1 MSDETPSTDPAPTPA
16 PETPAAPASAAE
28 APTVEQP
35 VVAAP
40 TADAPAPEATP
51 PAAPEAPAPVAS
63 EAPAAAADPTPAVE
77 TPAAPAPA
85 APPPEVPTA
94 ATAPTQPEIPVA
106 AAAPAGYAAA
116 APAAPA
122 VEPVAPVAPAK
133 SGSHVAVPK
142 WVLVTVAGVVGA
154 AAMFGIGYAVGDR
167 AGGDDDSA
175 AVSTPF
181 SPDGNGSG
189 QQLPSFP
196 GGNQGGSPQAPGFPG
211 GNQGGTGN
219 QGGGN
224 QQTPSTSGAFLGVAT
239 EQTADGLEVVQ
250 VVSGSAAEDAGLEVG
265 DVIVEFDG
273 NEVTTPAQ
281 LANYVSTLDPGDE
294 VEITYL
300 RDGDTETTTAELGSR
315 STADS
320 N

>member
-1 MSDETPSTDPAPTPA
+1 MSDETPSTDPAPTPT
-16 PETPAAPASAAE
+16 PETPATPAPAAE

-35 VVAAP
+35 VPAAP
-40 TADAPAPEATP
+40 AADAPAPQ
-51 PAAPEAPAPVAS
+51 APAPVAPDARAPVAA
-63 EAPAAAADPTPAVE
+63 EAPAAAADPTP
-77 TPAAPAPA
+77 
-85 APPPEVPTA
+85 
-94 ATAPTQPEIPVA
+94 
-106 AAAPAGYAAA
+106 
-116 APAAPA
+116 
-122 VEPVAPVAPAK
+122 PVAPVAPAK

-189 QQLPSFP
+189 RQLPSFP

-219 QGGGN
+219 RGGGN

-281 LANYVSTLDPGDE
+281 LANYVSNLDPGDE

-315 STADS
+315 SATNS